1 MMRILRN
8 TNVPFVKIRYWVYA
22 ISVLLLL
29 VSIVALIV
37 NGLNWSIDFTGGVA
51 ASLNLNP
58 VDSKV
63 QQIQIDELRNVITA
77 AGFKD
82 AEIQHIGQASAGVFQ
97 VKMQSTKNLEQT
109 KRDLLTV
116 IAEKLP
122 QYVAGKDMQNE
133 VVLEINTVGAK
144 AGSEMRT
151 NAIIAVLISLVLM
164 IIYIWVRFEFT
175 FGLMAIVAL
184 FADVL
189 LLLGV
194 FAITGKEITMTIIA
208 AFLTIVGYA
217 INDTIVV
224 FDRIREDLK
233 KYRKDT
239 IPEEFNRAIN
249 TTLSRTVITGGTTLL
264 TTLSLY
270 LFGGAVLHDFALT
283 IILGILF
290 GTLGSIFV
298 ASNLVLDTYKVTHQE
313 KQSIQHLTK
322 KR

>member
-1 MMRILRN
+1 MRILRN

-122 QYVAGKDMQNE
+122 QYVAGKTCKMKSSWRS
-133 VVLEINTVGAK
+133 TP
-144 AGSEMRT
+144 SEPRQ
-151 NAIIAVLISLVLM
+151 
-164 IIYIWVRFEFT
+164 
-175 FGLMAIVAL
+175 AL
-184 FADVL
+184 KCAPMPSSPF
-189 LLLGV
+189 
-194 FAITGKEITMTIIA
+194 
-208 AFLTIVGYA
+208 
-217 INDTIVV
+217 
-224 FDRIREDLK
+224 
-233 KYRKDT
+233 
-239 IPEEFNRAIN
+239 
-249 TTLSRTVITGGTTLL
+249 
-264 TTLSLY
+264 
-270 LFGGAVLHDFALT
+270 
-283 IILGILF
+283 
-290 GTLGSIFV
+290 
-298 ASNLVLDTYKVTHQE
+298 
-313 KQSIQHLTK
+313 
-322 KR
+322 

>member
-1 MMRILRN
+1 MKLLHN
-8 TNVPFVKIRYWVYA
+8 THLPFVKYRYWAYA
-22 ISVLLLL
+22 ISLTLLL
-29 VSIVALIV
+29 VSIVALLI

-51 ASLNLNP
+51 ATLNLKPTQSNAQALQIE
-58 VDSKV
+58 DLRKV
-63 QQIQIDELRNVITA
+63 IND

-82 AEIQHIGQASAGVFQ
+82 AEIQHIGAASASVFQ
-97 VKMQSTKNLEQT
+97 IKMKSTKNLDQT
-109 KRDLLTV
+109 KRDLLNV
-116 IAEKLP
+116 LSQKLP
-122 QYVAGKDMQNE
+122 QFIAGKDVQND
-133 VVLEINTVGAK
+133 VVQEINTVGAK
-144 AGSEMRT
+144 AGTEMRT

-164 IIYIWVRFEFT
+164 IIYVWVRFEFT

-184 FADVL
+184 FHDVL

-208 AFLTIVGYA
+208 ALLTIVGYA

-233 KYRKDT
+233 LYRKDP
-239 IPEEFNRAIN
+239 IPVIFNRSIN

-283 IILGILF
+283 IILGIIF

-322 KR
+322 KK